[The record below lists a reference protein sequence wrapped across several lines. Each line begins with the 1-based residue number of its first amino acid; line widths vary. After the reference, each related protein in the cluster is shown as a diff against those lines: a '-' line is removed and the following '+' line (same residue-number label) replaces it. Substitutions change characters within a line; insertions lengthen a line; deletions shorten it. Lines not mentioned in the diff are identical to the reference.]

1 MTSHTPMM
9 AQYLHLKAEHPDRL
23 MFYRM
28 GDFYELFYGDAERAA
43 GLLGITLTRRGVS
56 AGKPIPM
63 AGVPVH
69 SVEQYLARLIRL
81 GESVAVCEQI
91 GDPATSKGPVERKVV
106 RIVTPGTLTDSQI
119 LPERDDRILLAL
131 LPGGRAPKASGAG
144 VSNASG
150 EAASNASGR
159 AAAPV
164 LGLAWMV
171 VASGECWLAE
181 LAPETFAR
189 ELDRLRPAEVVLP
202 EGAALPDA
210 LAEALAGAAMARAP
224 AWQFDAARARR
235 RFAELLGTR
244 DLTGF
249 GAQAMD
255 AATAAAGALLDY
267 VQRTQGQAPA
277 HLQALRVFSGNEFVI
292 LDSAARRNLEIV
304 ETMRGDDGASLLK
317 LLDRCATSAGGRLMR
332 RWLLE
337 PLRSHERAAH
347 RHGCVQAL
355 LEPDIPTVLAAPEG
369 AAGTRRYEAVLADL
383 RELPDLERIA
393 ARIALRSA
401 RPREL
406 AALRDAEPALRRLCG
421 RLAPLDDTLFGEL
434 RDALRVPDAALAP
447 IAAAL
452 ADEPAAQVRDG
463 SVIRDGHDA
472 ALDELRAIDRDCDSL
487 LATMEA
493 RERERTGIANLRV
506 GYNNVHGFYIEVTR
520 GQADR
525 VPDDYRRRQTL
536 KNAERYITP
545 ELKAFEDKALSA
557 RERALALERQL
568 YDALL
573 ETLAPSVTAWQRA
586 GRAAARLDVLAAFAQ
601 RAHTLRWVRPRFTA
615 APGIEIR
622 AGRHPVVEAGVE
634 QYTPNDCVM
643 RESRRMLLLT
653 GPNMGGKSTYMR
665 SVALIALLACCGS
678 FVPADAC
685 EIGPLDR
692 IFTRVGA
699 SDDLA
704 GGRST
709 FMVEMTEA
717 AAILHAATE
726 RSLVLMDEIGR
737 GTSTFDG
744 LALAHAIAARLLA
757 HNRSLTLF
765 ATHYF
770 ELTQLAATHPQAVNL
785 HLAAA
790 EHRGG
795 IVFLHEVRD
804 GPASRSYGLQVA
816 RLAGLPAP
824 VIRAAS
830 QLLGELEARA
840 RAHDDQLDLF
850 AMPDPQATA
859 MQASGSAPGSAPG
872 QAADTPGL
880 FAAGSDGV
888 SAACDDAD
896 RMRELLER
904 LRDIDPDAL
913 SAREALALLYE
924 LRAYVDGAARAG

>member
-1 MTSHTPMM
+1 MM
-9 AQYLHLKAEHPDRL
+9 QQYLRIKAEHPNLL
-23 MFYRM
+23 MLYRM
-28 GDFYELFYGDAERAA
+28 GDFYELFYEDAERASK
-43 GLLGITLTRRGVS
+43 LIGITLTKRGTS
-56 AGKPIPM
+56 AGRPIPM

-69 SVEQYLARLIRL
+69 SVEQYLARLLRL
-81 GESVAVCEQI
+81 GESVAICEQI

-106 RIVTPGTLTDSQI
+106 RIVTPGTLTDSQL

-131 LPGGRAPKASGAG
+131 LPASARTTAAGGSADGKASPGAL
-144 VSNASG
+144 
-150 EAASNASGR
+150 
-159 AAAPV
+159 P
-164 LGLAWMV
+164 GLAWMV

-181 LAPETFAR
+181 LPAEACAR
-189 ELDRLRPAEVVLP
+189 ELERLRPAEVVLP
-202 EGAALPDA
+202 DDATLPDA
-210 LAEALAGAAMARAP
+210 LAEGLLGCAFVRAP
-224 AWQFDAARARR
+224 RWQFDAARARR
-235 RFAELLGTR
+235 RLTTLLGTH
-244 DLTGF
+244 DLSGF
-249 GAQAMD
+249 GAEHLAS
-255 AATAAAGALLDY
+255 ASAAAGALLDY
-267 VQRTQGQAPA
+267 VERTQGQAPS
-277 HLQALRVFSGNEFVI
+277 HLQTLRVHAGDEFVI
-292 LDSAARRNLEIV
+292 LDAAARRNLEIV
-304 ETMRGDDGASLLK
+304 ETMRGDDGPSLLK
-317 LLDRCATSAGGRLMR
+317 LLDRCATSAGGRMLR

-337 PLRSHERAAH
+337 PLRSQPLAAH
-347 RHGCVQAL
+347 RHACVETL
-355 LEPDIPTVLAAPEG
+355 LGGAPTPL
-369 AAGTRRYEAVLADL
+369 YEALLADL

-393 ARIALRSA
+393 SRIALRSV

-406 AALRDAEPALRRLCG
+406 AALRDAAPAIARIAERLD
-421 RLAPLDDTLFGEL
+421 ALDPELFGSL
-434 RDALRVPDAALAP
+434 LAAIRVPASAIAP
-447 IAAAL
+447 IAEAL
-452 ADEPAAQVRDG
+452 LDEPAAQARDG
-463 SVIRDGHDA
+463 GVIRDGHEA

-487 LATMEA
+487 LAGIEA
-493 RERERTGIANLRV
+493 RERERSGIANLRV
-506 GYNNVHGFYIEVTR
+506 GYNNVHGFFIEVTR

-545 ELKAFEDKALSA
+545 ELKTFEDKALSA

-568 YDALL
+568 YDALV
-573 ETLAPSVTAWQRA
+573 EALAPSVPLWQRA
-586 GRAAARLDVLAAFAQ
+586 GRAAAELDVLAAFAQ
-601 RAHTLRWVRPRFTA
+601 RARTLRWVRPRFSA

-622 AGRHPVVEAGVE
+622 GGRHPVVEAGVE
-634 QYTPNDCVM
+634 HYTPNDCVM

-744 LALAHAIAARLLA
+744 LALAHAIAARLLS

-770 ELTQLAATHPQAVNL
+770 ELTRLAATHPQAVNL

-824 VIRAAS
+824 VIRAAG
-830 QLLGELEARA
+830 QMLAELEARA
-840 RAHDDQLDLF
+840 RAEDDQLDLF
-850 AMPDPQATA
+850 ASVSPAGVQAGDEA
-859 MQASGSAPGSAPG
+859 ASISGEASFGGAPFGGAPFGAPSDAAPGVV
-872 QAADTPGL
+872 DGL
-880 FAAGSDGV
+880 EL
-888 SAACDDAD
+888 AD
-896 RMRELLER
+896 RSELAAFSDPATLRVVER
-904 LRDIDPDAL
+904 LRDIDPDGMTARDAL
-913 SAREALALLYE
+913 DLLYS
-924 LRAYVDGAARAG
+924 LHAQLADGAASQRGR

>member
-1 MTSHTPMM
+1 MM
-9 AQYLHLKAEHPDRL
+9 AQYLRLKAEHADRL

-28 GDFYELFYGDAERAA
+28 GDFYELFYDDAERAA
-43 GLLGITLTRRGVS
+43 RLLGITLTKRGTS
-56 AGKPIPM
+56 AGEPIPM

-106 RIVTPGTLTDSQI
+106 RIVTPGTLTDAQL

-131 LPGGRAPKASGAG
+131 LPATSG
-144 VSNASG
+144 
-150 EAASNASGR
+150 
-159 AAAPV
+159 P

-181 LAPETFAR
+181 LAPEAFAR
-189 ELDRLRPAEVVLP
+189 ELDRLRPAEIVVP
-202 EGAALPDA
+202 EGATLPAALGEW
-210 LAEALAGAAMARAP
+210 LAAAAIARASG
-224 AWQFDAARARR
+224 WQFDAARAQRR
-235 RFAELLGTR
+235 LTELLGTR
-244 DLTGF
+244 DLAGF
-249 GAQAMD
+249 GAQGLD

-267 VQRTQGQAPA
+267 VERTQGQSPS
-277 HLQALRVFSGNEFVI
+277 HLQALRVFVGDEFVV
-292 LDSAARRNLEIV
+292 LDAAARRNLEIV
-304 ETMRGDDGASLLK
+304 EPMRGDDGASLLR

-337 PLRSHERAAH
+337 PLRSQPQASR
-347 RHGCVQAL
+347 RHGCVEAL
-355 LEPDIPTVLAAPEG
+355 LAPAAAPAMLG
-369 AAGTRRYEAVLADL
+369 DSAAAPLYEAMLADL

-406 AALRDAEPALRRLCG
+406 AALRDAEPALRRLHA
-421 RLAPLDDTLFGEL
+421 RLAGLDAALFGEL
-434 RDALRVPDAALAP
+434 RDALQVPDAALTP
-447 IAAAL
+447 IAGAL
-452 ADEPAAQVRDG
+452 ADEPAAQARDG
-463 SVIRDGHDA
+463 GVIRDGHDA
-472 ALDELRAIDRDCDSL
+472 ALDELRRIDRDCDSM
-487 LATMEA
+487 LAAMEL

-506 GYNNVHGFYIEVTR
+506 GYTGVHGFYIEVTR

-536 KNAERYITP
+536 KNSERYITP

-557 RERALALERQL
+557 RERALALERAL
-568 YDALL
+568 YETLLDA
-573 ETLAPSVTAWQRA
+573 LAPSVPAWQRA
-586 GRAAARLDVLAAFAQ
+586 GRAAAQLDVLAAFAQ
-601 RAHTLRWVRPRFTA
+601 RAHTLRWVRPRFSA

-685 EIGPLDR
+685 EIGPIDR

-744 LALAHAIAARLLA
+744 LALAHAIAARLLS

-824 VIRAAS
+824 VVRAAS

-840 RAHDDQLDLF
+840 RSRDEQLDLF
-850 AMPDPQATA
+850 AMPQEA
-859 MQASGSAPGSAPG
+859 APDLAGPG
-872 QAADTPGL
+872 
-880 FAAGSDGV
+880 AG
-888 SAACDDAD
+888 DAD
-896 RMRELLER
+896 ADITDAEGVVPACGARRDAEVALHLLER
-904 LRDIDPDAL
+904 LREIDPDAL
-913 SAREALALLYE
+913 SARDALELLYE
-924 LRAYVDGAARAG
+924 LRTQAGEPPGTV

>member
-1 MTSHTPMM
+1 MALTPSEVPAPRPLSGKQDPDQDLAGHTPMM
-9 AQYLHLKAEHPDRL
+9 QQYLRIKAEHPERL
-23 MFYRM
+23 LFYRM
-28 GDFYELFYGDAERAA
+28 GDFYELFYADAERAA
-43 GLLGITLTRRGVS
+43 RLLGITLTKRGAS
-56 AGKPIPM
+56 AGEPIPM

-91 GDPATSKGPVERKVV
+91 GDPATSKGPVERKVL
-106 RIVTPGTLTDSQI
+106 RIVTPGTLTDAQL
-119 LPERDDRILLAL
+119 LPDRDDRILLAV
-131 LPGGRAPKASGAG
+131 LPGAANAPGA
-144 VSNASG
+144 
-150 EAASNASGR
+150 R
-159 AAAPV
+159 

-181 LAPETFAR
+181 LAPEAFAR

-202 EGAALPDA
+202 DDAKLSDA
-210 LAEALAGAAMARAP
+210 LADALTGAAFARAP
-224 AWQFDAARARR
+224 RWQFDETRARR
-235 RFAELLGTR
+235 RLTELLGTR
-244 DLTGF
+244 DLAGF
-249 GAQAMD
+249 GAED
-255 AATAAAGALLDY
+255 LAAAVAAGGALLDY
-267 VQRTQGQAPA
+267 VERTQGQAPS
-277 HLQALRVFSGNEFVI
+277 HLQGLRVFAGDEFVV
-292 LDSAARRNLEIV
+292 LDAAARRNLEIV
-304 ETMRGDDGASLLK
+304 ETMRGDDGPSLLR

-337 PLRSHERAAH
+337 PLRSQRDAAR
-347 RHGCVQAL
+347 RHACVEAL
-355 LEPDIPTVLAAPEG
+355 LVGD
-369 AAGTRRYEAVLADL
+369 AGMRYEAVLADL

-393 ARIALRSA
+393 ARIALRSV

-406 AALRDAEPALRRLCG
+406 AALRDAEPAIRRLCE
-421 RLAPLDDTLFGEL
+421 RLRALDPALFGEL
-434 RDALRVPDAALAP
+434 LAALTLPDAAFAP

-452 ADEPAAQVRDG
+452 VDEPPAQARDG
-463 SVIRDGHDA
+463 GVIRDGHDA
-472 ALDELRAIDRDCDSL
+472 ALDELRAIDRDCDSV
-487 LATMEA
+487 LAAMEQ
-493 RERERTGIANLRV
+493 RERERSGISTLRV
-506 GYNNVHGFYIEVTR
+506 GYNAVHGFFIEVSR
-520 GQADR
+520 GQADK

-568 YDALL
+568 YEALIESL
-573 ETLAPSVTAWQRA
+573 SPNVGLWQRA
-586 GRAAARLDVLAAFAQ
+586 GHAAAQLDVLAAFAQ
-601 RAHTLRWVRPRFTA
+601 RAHTLRWVRPRFSP

-634 QYTPNDCVM
+634 HYVPNDCVM
-643 RESRRMLLLT
+643 RENRRMLLLT

-678 FVPADAC
+678 FVPADDC

-757 HNRSLTLF
+757 HNRALTLF

-770 ELTQLAATHPQAVNL
+770 ELTRLAATHPQAINL

-804 GPASRSYGLQVA
+804 GPASRSYGIQVA
-816 RLAGLPAP
+816 RLAGMPAA
-824 VIRAAS
+824 VIRAADKV
-830 QLLGELEARA
+830 LGELEARA
-840 RAHDDQLDLF
+840 RAEDEQLDLF
-850 AMPDPQATA
+850 AMPEE
-859 MQASGSAPGSAPG
+859 PG
-872 QAADTPGL
+872 QAAGPGEGVKSPDQ
-880 FAAGSDGV
+880 AGPL
-888 SAACDDAD
+888 DAHGASLSVEGAD
-896 RMRELLER
+896 AEVLER
-904 LRDIDPDAL
+904 LRALDPDTL
-913 SAREALALLYE
+913 SAREALALLYS
-924 LRAYVDGAARAG
+924 LRERLGAGDGRG

>member
-1 MTSHTPMM
+1 MSPPLPSPQTHSGEPDLSGHTPMM
-9 AQYLHLKAEHPDRL
+9 AQYLRIKAEHPERL

-43 GLLGITLTRRGVS
+43 RLLGITLTRRGVS
-56 AGKPIPM
+56 AGEPIPM

-106 RIVTPGTLTDSQI
+106 RIVTPGTLTDAQL
-119 LPERDDRILLAL
+119 LPDRDDRILLAL
-131 LPGGRAPKASGAG
+131 LPAGRRARDAGG
-144 VSNASG
+144 SG
-150 EAASNASGR
+150 EAGTTI
-159 AAAPV
+159 P

-181 LAPETFAR
+181 LPAEAVAR
-189 ELDRLRPAEVVLP
+189 ELDRLRPAEVILP
-202 EGAALPDA
+202 EDA
-210 LAEALAGAAMARAP
+210 TPPQTLVDAMTGVATARAP
-224 AWQFDAARARR
+224 GWQFDPDRAQRR
-235 RFAELLGTR
+235 ICELLGVR
-244 DLTGF
+244 DLAGF
-249 GAQAMD
+249 GAQGMS
-255 AATAAAGALLDY
+255 AAIAAAGALLDY
-267 VQRTQGQAPA
+267 VERTQGLAPS
-277 HLQALRVFSGNEFVI
+277 HLQALRVFAGDEFVV
-292 LDSAARRNLEIV
+292 LDAAARRNLEIV
-304 ETMRGDDGASLLK
+304 ESLRGDDGPTLLR

-337 PLRSHERAAH
+337 PLRSQAQAAG
-347 RHGCVQAL
+347 RHGCVEAL
-355 LEPDIPTVLAAPEG
+355 LAPAAAPVTLEDPG
-369 AAGTRRYEAVLADL
+369 NAPLYEAVLADL

-393 ARIALRSA
+393 TRIALRSV

-406 AALRDAEPALRRLCG
+406 AALRDAEPALRRLHT
-421 RLAPLDDTLFGEL
+421 RLAGLDAALFGES
-434 RDALRVPDAALAP
+434 RAALNVPDAALAP

-452 ADEPAAQVRDG
+452 ADEPAAQARDG
-463 SVIRDGHDA
+463 GVIRDGHDA
-472 ALDELRAIDRDCDSL
+472 ALDELRRIDRDCDGL

-493 RERERTGIANLRV
+493 RERQRTGIANLRV
-506 GYNNVHGFYIEVTR
+506 GYNAVHGFYIEVTR

-525 VPDDYRRRQTL
+525 VPGDYRRRQTL
-536 KNAERYITP
+536 KNAERFITP

-557 RERALALERQL
+557 RERALALEREL

-573 ETLAPSVTAWQRA
+573 DALAPSVAIWQHA
-586 GRAAARLDVLAAFAQ
+586 GRATAQLDVLAAFAQ
-601 RAHTLRWVRPRFTA
+601 RAHTLRWVRPRFA
-615 APGIEIR
+615 VLPGIEIR
-622 AGRHPVVEAGVE
+622 AGRHPVVEAGLE

-685 EIGPLDR
+685 EVGPFDR

-816 RLAGLPAP
+816 RLAGLPPP
-824 VIRAAS
+824 VVRAAS

-840 RAHDDQLDLF
+840 RSQEDQLDLF
-850 AMPDPQATA
+850 TMPT
-859 MQASGSAPGSAPG
+859 QASG
-872 QAADTPGL
+872 
-880 FAAGSDGV
+880 AAGLPRGDT
-888 SAACDDAD
+888 DAGEQRETD
-896 RMRELLER
+896 LARELIEQ
-904 LRDIDPDAL
+904 LRAIDPDAL
-913 SAREALALLYE
+913 SAREALERLYD
-924 LRAYVDGAARAG
+924 LHAQAGAPPRPG

>member
-1 MTSHTPMM
+1 MM
-9 AQYLHLKAEHPDRL
+9 QQYLRIKAEHPNLL
-23 MFYRM
+23 MLYRM
-28 GDFYELFYGDAERAA
+28 GDFYELFYEDAERASK
-43 GLLGITLTRRGVS
+43 LIGITLTKRGTS
-56 AGKPIPM
+56 AGRPIPM

-69 SVEQYLARLIRL
+69 SVEQYLARLLRL
-81 GESVAVCEQI
+81 GESVAICEQI

-106 RIVTPGTLTDSQI
+106 RIVTPGTLTDSQL

-131 LPGGRAPKASGAG
+131 LPASARTTAAGGSADGKASPGAL
-144 VSNASG
+144 
-150 EAASNASGR
+150 
-159 AAAPV
+159 P
-164 LGLAWMV
+164 GLAWMV

-181 LAPETFAR
+181 LPAEACAR
-189 ELDRLRPAEVVLP
+189 ELERLRPAEVVLP
-202 EGAALPDA
+202 DDATLPDA
-210 LAEALAGAAMARAP
+210 LAEGLLGCAFVRAP
-224 AWQFDAARARR
+224 RWQFDAARARR
-235 RFAELLGTR
+235 RLTTLLGTH
-244 DLTGF
+244 DLSGF
-249 GAQAMD
+249 GAEHLAS
-255 AATAAAGALLDY
+255 ASAAAGALLDY
-267 VQRTQGQAPA
+267 VERTQGQAPS
-277 HLQALRVFSGNEFVI
+277 HLQTLRVHAGDEFVI
-292 LDSAARRNLEIV
+292 LDAAARRNLEIV
-304 ETMRGDDGASLLK
+304 ETMRGDDGPSLLK
-317 LLDRCATSAGGRLMR
+317 LLDRCATSAGGRMLR

-337 PLRSHERAAH
+337 PLRSQPLAAH
-347 RHGCVQAL
+347 RHACVETL
-355 LEPDIPTVLAAPEG
+355 LGGAPTPL
-369 AAGTRRYEAVLADL
+369 YEALLADL

-393 ARIALRSA
+393 SRIALRSV

-406 AALRDAEPALRRLCG
+406 AALRDAAPAIARIAERLD
-421 RLAPLDDTLFGEL
+421 ALDPELFGSL
-434 RDALRVPDAALAP
+434 LAAIRVPASAIAP
-447 IAAAL
+447 IAEAL
-452 ADEPAAQVRDG
+452 LDEPAAQARDG
-463 SVIRDGHDA
+463 GVIRDGHEA

-487 LATMEA
+487 LAGIEA
-493 RERERTGIANLRV
+493 RERERSGIANLRV
-506 GYNNVHGFYIEVTR
+506 GYNNVHGFFIEVTR

-545 ELKAFEDKALSA
+545 ELKTFEDKALSA

-568 YDALL
+568 YDALV
-573 ETLAPSVTAWQRA
+573 EALAPSVPLWQRA
-586 GRAAARLDVLAAFAQ
+586 GRAAAELDVLAAFAQ
-601 RAHTLRWVRPRFTA
+601 RARTLRWVRPRFSA

-622 AGRHPVVEAGVE
+622 GGRHPVVEAGVE
-634 QYTPNDCVM
+634 HYTPNDCVM

-744 LALAHAIAARLLA
+744 LALAHAIAARLLS

-770 ELTQLAATHPQAVNL
+770 ELTRLAATHPQAVNL

-824 VIRAAS
+824 VIRAAG
-830 QLLGELEARA
+830 QMLAELEARA
-840 RAHDDQLDLF
+840 RAEDDQLDLF
-850 AMPDPQATA
+850 ASVSPAGVQAGDEA
-859 MQASGSAPGSAPG
+859 ASISGEASFGGAPFGGAPFGGAPFGAPSDAAPGVV
-872 QAADTPGL
+872 DGL
-880 FAAGSDGV
+880 EL
-888 SAACDDAD
+888 AD
-896 RMRELLER
+896 RSELAAFSDPATLRVVER
-904 LRDIDPDAL
+904 LRDIDPDGMTARDAL
-913 SAREALALLYE
+913 DLLYS
-924 LRAYVDGAARAG
+924 LHAQLADGAASQRGR